1 MTRIRLLPIALVCL
15 PLAAATTPAPDE
27 ALPVNTP
34 QEVVSTL
41 YDLVSFGPG
50 EPLPDWDAVRALF
63 LPQAVIELRTTREAT
78 SIFDLEGFVND
89 FVTFIEKS
97 NAGERGF
104 TETIVRTKAM
114 VIGDMAHILVLYE
127 PKMGDWD
134 PTHKTYQGVDSFQLV
149 RKDGAWR
156 IACVVNEVVNED
168 RPVPPEL
175 RD

>member
-1 MTRIRLLPIALVCL
+1 MIRGCLLSIVLACL
-15 PLAAATTPAPDE
+15 PLAAAAAPAPDE
-27 ALPVNTP
+27 AAPVSTP

-41 YDLVSFGPG
+41 YGLVSFGPG

-63 LPQAVIELRTTREAT
+63 LPQAVIELRTSREAT
-78 SIFDLEGFVND
+78 NIFDLDGFVND

-97 NAGERGF
+97 NAAERGF

-114 VIGDMAHILVLYE
+114 VLGDMAHVLVLYE

-134 PTHKTYQGVDSFQLV
+134 PTHKLYQGVDSFQLV
-149 RKDGAWR
+149 RKDGVWR

-168 RPVPPEL
+168 RPIPEEL